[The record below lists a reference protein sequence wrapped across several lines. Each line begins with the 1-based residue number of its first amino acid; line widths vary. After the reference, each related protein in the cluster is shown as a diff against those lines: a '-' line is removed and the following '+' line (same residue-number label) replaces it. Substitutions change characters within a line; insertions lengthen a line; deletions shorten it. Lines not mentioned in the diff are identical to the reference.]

1 MKALRKLLTAALAT
15 ALPLSALAQP
25 APTEQPPVSE
35 TRPTPAAETPPPVAP
50 APKPAAAPAPLVTL
64 YGTLNVNLQYT
75 EASDATSGSAADIS
89 PRTAVSI
96 DSSNIGVRGALDVG
110 AGLKAVYQ
118 CETQASIDNVAD
130 TRALCNRNSRIGL
143 SGSFGTLFLG
153 NWDTPYKAATYGTKA
168 DDPFG
173 NTDVF
178 GFQGIF
184 GSPGYNV
191 RSQVWLG
198 TQPGAFD
205 LRASNVAAYWT
216 PKFGGLSAKVQ
227 YGTNET
233 RSADGIVDPHLVSA
247 VVNYDLG
254 GLSLAATGEY
264 HEDAFGLRTITGA
277 NASRN
282 SAKDMAWKLAAGY
295 ELPMGGGSALTIMGM
310 VEQLL
315 YEQENAGDGF
325 SDYDRLA
332 WLVGAKFRTGAHEFR
347 ARYAQALDPNIDAA
361 TGTTLAANAEDE
373 LGAQQFAVGY
383 AYHLAKSTQLFAFY
397 TQILNDDRAQ
407 YTFSVGGAP
416 GMGGG
421 TPAGA
426 DPMAVGLGIRLA
438 F

>member
-15 ALPLSALAQP
+15 ALPLAALAQP

-35 TRPTPAAETPPPVAP
+35 NRPTPAAETPPPVAP
-50 APKPAAAPAPLVTL
+50 APKPAAAPAPLVTV

-75 EASDATSGSAADIS
+75 EASDATSGSAADVS

-96 DSSNIGVRGALDVG
+96 DSSNIGVRGALDIAHG
-110 AGLKAVYQ
+110 MKAVYQ
-118 CETQASIDNVAD
+118 CETQASIDGLD
-130 TRALCNRNSRIGL
+130 TRAICNRNSRIGL
-143 SGSFGTLFLG
+143 SGTFGTLFLG
-153 NWDTPYKAATYGTKA
+153 NWDTPYKALAYGTKA

-178 GFQGIF
+178 GFQGLF
-184 GSPGYNV
+184 GSPGYGV
-191 RSQVWLG
+191 RS
-198 TQPGAFD
+198 TAFSGAANAGFD
-205 LRASNVAAYWT
+205 QRAANSVAYWS
-216 PKFGGLSAKVQ
+216 PKFSGLSFKLQ
-227 YGTNET
+227 YSTNEQ
-233 RSADGIVDPHLVSA
+233 RSADGIVDPQLVA
-247 VVNYDLG
+247 AGVNFDLG
-254 GLSLAATGEY
+254 GLSLGAAAEY
-264 HEDAFGLRTITGA
+264 HEDAYGLRTITGA

-282 SAKDMAWKLAAGY
+282 ASKDMAWKLAAGY
-295 ELPMGGGSALTIMGM
+295 ELPLGVGALTVMGM

-347 ARYAQALDPNIDAA
+347 ARYSQALDPNADAA

-373 LGAQQFAVGY
+373 LGAQHYALGY
-383 AYHLAKSTQLFAFY
+383 AYHATKSTQLFAFF
-397 TQILNDDRAQ
+397 TQILNDDAAR
-407 YTFSVGGAP
+407 YTFGVGGATAVLA
-416 GMGGG
+416 

-426 DPMAVGLGIRLA
+426 DPMAFGVGIRQA

>member
-1 MKALRKLLTAALAT
+1 MKALKKLLTAALAT

-25 APTEQPPVSE
+25 AP
-35 TRPTPAAETPPPVAP
+35 A
-50 APKPAAAPAPLVTL
+50 PAAAPAPLVTV

-75 EASDATSGSAADIS
+75 EASDATAGSAADVA

-96 DSSNIGVRGALDVG
+96 DSSNIGFRGALDVG
-110 AGLKAVYQ
+110 HGLKAVYQ
-118 CETQASIDNVAD
+118 CETQASIDNVTD

-143 SGSFGTLFLG
+143 SGTFGTLFLG
-153 NWDTPYKAATYGTKA
+153 NWDTPYKAAAYGTKA

-178 GFQGIF
+178 AFQGIF

-198 TQPGAFD
+198 TQPAAFD
-205 LRASNVAAYWT
+205 LRASNVVAYWT
-216 PKFGGLSAKVQ
+216 PKFGGLSAKIQ

-233 RSADGIVDPHLVSA
+233 RSADGAVDPHLVSA

-254 GLSLAATGEY
+254 GLSLAAAAEY
-264 HEDAFGLRTITGA
+264 HEDAYALRSIAVGTPGLVAGATPADRTTAVGSA
-277 NASRN
+277 AS
-282 SAKDMAWKLAAGY
+282 KDMAWKLAAGY
-295 ELPMGGGSALTIMGM
+295 ELPLGGGALTVNAM

-315 YEQENAGDGF
+315 FQQDNAGAGF
-325 SDYDRLA
+325 TDYDRFA
-332 WLVGAKFRTGAHEFR
+332 WLVGAKFRMGAHEFR
-347 ARYAQALDPNIDAA
+347 ARYSQALDPNIDGVAGVTA
-361 TGTTLAANAEDE
+361 NEDDLAAQHYA
-373 LGAQQFAVGY
+373 LGY
-383 AYHLAKSTQLFAFY
+383 AYHIAKSTQLFAFF
-397 TQILNDDRAQ
+397 TQILNEDRAQ

-416 GMGGG
+416 GMGAG

-426 DPMAVGLGIRLA
+426 DPMAVGVGMRLA